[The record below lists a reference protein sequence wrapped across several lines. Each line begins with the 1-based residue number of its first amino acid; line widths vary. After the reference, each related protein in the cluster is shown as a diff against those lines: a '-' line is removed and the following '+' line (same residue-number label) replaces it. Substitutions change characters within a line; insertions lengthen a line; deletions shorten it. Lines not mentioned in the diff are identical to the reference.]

1 MDRFTKGT
9 LAVIAAALVAIAI
22 QGAIPRAAAQTEGCG
37 ATWENPCYVASDP
50 RQPVWVTSQP
60 KEPVWVEIVR

>member
-22 QGAIPRAAAQTEGCG
+22 QGAIPRAAAQGADCG
-37 ATWENPCYVASDP
+37 GSINNPCWVRTDM
-50 RQPVWVTSQP
+50 REPVYVTSKP
-60 KEPVWVEIVR
+60 SEPVWVEIVQ